1 MRPPTRAP
9 RVGVCLVVLAVLAA
23 PAAGQGQFVARI
35 PGGVALDPPIVSG
48 PVSIDQY
55 CVQTLALP
63 SAADRTFGVTVT
75 LDGAALTLEL
85 APHNLRG
92 NDFELRVAGA
102 DGVPRGV
109 LAPPPRTLRGEIAG
123 EPGSRVAGSLL
134 DAGLSALVRRS
145 DGTTWVVQP
154 LADFRPGA
162 AQGAHVVFRAADTTT
177 VTPLGCAADGS
188 RGAPDA
194 APAGGSGIAGTGLF
208 VADLAYDSDVEF
220 YTQNGMSVPST
231 LYDIEHIS
239 NVVAE
244 LYETQLQITFE
255 LTLVVVR
262 TVSDPFEN
270 NLASGMLSLFQQHW
284 NTNFGALRRDL
295 AHLMTGR
302 VLDNDTLGI
311 ANIGVVCNPQNAY
324 GLSRSR
330 FSQVLSNRAL
340 VTRHEIGHNWNAV
353 HCDGQPDCRIMCS
366 TFCGC
371 GSTCEVFGA
380 DEAALILAHRDSRI
394 CLSDS
399 VPPLAPPFFD
409 DFSEVTVSATRW
421 SYNQG
426 ASLSSIGID
435 PPSPPQTLLLNAA
448 GSQAYQDDE
457 LRTTPIQ
464 LGAEPQVLVSYFTQ
478 HRFVELNEQMFVD
491 YYAATADPAFLG
503 WVQLQQ
509 LTSDGLDQEQFDF
522 WWHVLPPDAL
532 HDGFRLRFRAEVNAV
547 DDRWF
552 VDDVRVQAVRTLSLD
567 SNPILAPLMISPVDA
582 ALRGDGT
589 APLSRL
595 FAPGASVTLT
605 APAMHGGQAFARWV
619 VNGVNQPDGQASV
632 MVTMSDNSIAVAEF
646 ATVSNVT
653 LTIASTPAD
662 GFSIAVAPVDVNGAS
677 DGLTPMQRV
686 YAAGT
691 AVTLTAPA
699 RTMTHT
705 FDVWTVDGAAQTPG
719 QNVLNHSASAD
730 AALAARYV
738 VIGDM
743 NGDDRLNNFD
753 IDGFVLAITDP
764 LGYAAQF
771 PELDPVQRG
780 DANGDGLLNNFDIN
794 GFVELLAGQ

>member
-1 MRPPTRAP
+1 MRPISRAP
-9 RVGVCLVVLAVLAA
+9 RLGGWSLAVCALVTPALAQTLA
-23 PAAGQGQFVARI
+23 SSPPRGDAAQI
-35 PGGVALDPPIVSG
+35 TPIVSG
-48 PVSIDQY
+48 PIAIDHY
-55 CVQTLALP
+55 SVQKLSLPNAAGGAFSVALALDD
-63 SAADRTFGVTVT
+63 AAVV
-75 LDGAALTLEL
+75 LEL
-85 APHNLRG
+85 RPHSLRG

-123 EPGSRVAGSLL
+123 EPESRVAGSLL

-154 LADFRPGA
+154 LADFCPGA
-162 AQGAHVVFRAADTTT
+162 GRGEQIVFRAADTTT
-177 VTPLGCAADGS
+177 LGRWGCAADET
-188 RGAPDA
+188 RRAPDD
-194 APAGGSGIAGTGLF
+194 APAGGGLAGTGLF

-220 YTQNGMSVPST
+220 YTQNGMSVPNT
-231 LYDIEHIS
+231 LYDIENIS

-255 LTLVVVR
+255 ITLVVVR
-262 TVSDPFEN
+262 TATDPFEN

-353 HCDGQPDCRIMCS
+353 HCDGNPDCRIMCA
-366 TFCGC
+366 TFCAC

-380 DEAALILAHRDSRI
+380 DSAALILAHRDSRI

-399 VPPLAPPFFD
+399 VAPLSPPFFD
-409 DFSEVTVSATRW
+409 DFSEMAVSAARW

-426 ASLSSIGID
+426 ATLSSIGID

-448 GSQAYQDDE
+448 GNQTYQDDE
-457 LRTTPIQ
+457 IRTTPIQ
-464 LGAEPQVLVSYFTQ
+464 LGGETQVLLSYHTQ
-478 HRFVELNEQMFVD
+478 HRFVELNEQLFVD
-491 YYAATADPAFLG
+491 YYSATSEPAFLG

-567 SNPILAPLMISPVDA
+567 SNPIQAPLMISPADA

-595 FAPGASVTLT
+595 FPPGTDVTLT
-605 APAMHGGQAFARWV
+605 APPTHAGQTFARWV
-619 VNGVNQPDGQASV
+619 VNGENQAEGAASV
-632 MVTMSDNSIAVAEF
+632 MITLNDDSIAVAEF
-646 ATVSNVT
+646 ATVSSVT
-653 LTIASTPAD
+653 LAIGATPAD
-662 GFSIAVAPVDVNGAS
+662 GFLIAVAPADVNGAS
-677 DGLTPMQRV
+677 DGVTPMERV

-691 AVTLTAPA
+691 PVTLTAPA
-699 RTMTHT
+699 RTSTHT
-705 FDVWTVDGAAQTPG
+705 FDVWTVAGVPQTSR
-719 QNVLNHSASAD
+719 QNELTHTADASA
-730 AALAARYV
+730 ALTARYV

-753 IDGFVLAITDP
+753 IDAFVLAITDP
-764 LGYAAQF
+764 VAYQAQF
-771 PELDPVQRG
+771 PGLDPVQRG